1 MILSL
6 SSLINKYNSAG
17 ESFTI
22 YLTISFLVGVPVR
35 LLYSPLSSSTSAT
48 VSSHV
53 AMDYGTAGAAAA
65 AFTRA
70 ALLVNAIPDRQV
82 L

>member
-6 SSLINKYNSAG
+6 SSLTNKYNSAG

-22 YLTISFLVGVPVR
+22 YLTFSFLVGVPVR
-35 LLYSPLSSSTSAT
+35 LLYSPLSSSATSAS

-53 AMDYGTAGAAAA
+53 VMDYGTAAAAEY
-65 AFTRA
+65 TRA
-70 ALLVNAIPDRQV
+70 GVG
-82 L
+82 